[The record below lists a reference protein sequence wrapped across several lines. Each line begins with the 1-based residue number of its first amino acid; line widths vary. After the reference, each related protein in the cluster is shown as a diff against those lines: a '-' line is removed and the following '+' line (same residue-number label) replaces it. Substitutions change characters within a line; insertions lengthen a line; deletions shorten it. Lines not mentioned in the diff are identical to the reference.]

1 MEPQT
6 KRDLIMIGI
15 GLGIGFFIF
24 TAVGREA
31 VKTGVGVTKAEAERL
46 LKKVKKRSKERAKI

>member
-15 GLGIGFFIF
+15 GFGIGFFIL
-24 TAVGREA
+24 TTVGRRA
-31 VKTGVGVTKAEAERL
+31 VMTGIGVTKAETERL
-46 LKKVKKRSKERAKI
+46 LTKIEKKSKERAKG